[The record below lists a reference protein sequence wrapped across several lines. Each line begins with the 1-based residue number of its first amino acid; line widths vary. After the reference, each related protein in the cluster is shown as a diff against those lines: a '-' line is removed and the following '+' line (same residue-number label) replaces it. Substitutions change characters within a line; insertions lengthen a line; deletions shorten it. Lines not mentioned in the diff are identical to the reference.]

1 MVRVFS
7 HFMGVSKRALVIM
20 GRDPIE
26 DHGFVHQI
34 TLETTK
40 GLAPGPNLDDLNTK
54 AVHILHTS
62 LDKISK
68 SQGPVTVEMF
78 QWASLEIMM
87 ATTTSVYGARN
98 PFRNSAVRTAY

>member
-7 HFMGVSKRALVIM
+7 HFMGVSKPALDIM

-34 TLETTK
+34 TLETSK

-54 AVHILHTS
+54 AVHILHKS
-62 LDKISK
+62 LDTIAKG
-68 SQGPVTVEMF
+68 QTPVTVEMF
-78 QWASLEIMM
+78 QWVSLEIMM
-87 ATTTSVYGARN
+87 ATTNAVYGTRN
-98 PFRNSAVRTAY
+98 PFQDPAVRAAY